1 MAGFDAAAILAQ
13 VGAGQEPGDVDPNL
27 AALAEALAYPLR
39 MGTGTTTPEAAA
51 QLQEETGLPAG
62 MLNGLLSW
70 GMQRAAQGLSDA
82 PNEEA
87 WQYVS
92 QLVTAMAAVKQWDAA
107 DVADGIFEVMTEGGS
122 PLPRLYR
129 AAIDMGT
136 SIEGLPDPDGSLIEP
151 ETDQEPD
158 YSAVDP
164 EPEAPDGG
172 E

>member
-13 VGAGQEPGDVDPNL
+13 VGADQPQAEADPNL

-51 QLQEETGLPAG
+51 QLQAETGLPAG

-92 QLVTAMAAVKQWDAA
+92 QLVTAMAAVKQWAPA
-107 DVADGIFEVMTEGGS
+107 DVADGIFEVMTEGTAGI
-122 PLPRLYR
+122 PRLYGI
-129 AAIDMGT
+129 AADPKFMA
-136 SIEGLPDPDGSLIEP
+136 EPADDVDQAADLAPDP
-151 ETDQEPD
+151 EPD
-158 YSAVDP
+158 YSAIEP
-164 EPEAPDGG
+164 EPEPAEIG